1 MHFSETHKTV
11 NIRNI
16 YGMLL
21 HSKEKANKAQE
32 NKTAN
37 GNGNKF
43 VIFIEICLHVLNFIV
58 IGYYTINIP
67 EIFQVFIVLSLTVNV
82 SIHYNF
88 NAHIVFLIEIFRW
101 RE

>member
-37 GNGNKF
+37 GNGN
-43 VIFIEICLHVLNFIV
+43 
-58 IGYYTINIP
+58 
-67 EIFQVFIVLSLTVNV
+67 
-82 SIHYNF
+82 
-88 NAHIVFLIEIFRW
+88 
-101 RE
+101 